1 MLAFDQIL
9 RLVEAGHDVRIS
21 PDQSVEI
28 RSGARKTAPLTPAQ
42 KQRAYRE
49 RQRVT
54 VQDVEVTPE
63 PEAVTFVTDVT
74 NVVTDSV
81 TPPSPP
87 PSPPTPSPSAPSPAE
102 PKRAP
107 ARRRAEPQDDSDFT
121 AACAVQLELMASE
134 PLKAAWKLWQEYRQ
148 GRHKAT
154 GGEKVPWTRTAA
166 ELSAQRFVTAAA
178 QVGET
183 RVIDRIKTAIIQ
195 SWKGDNLVQ
204 LEKDDTHRPSAS
216 PPPASSPPRMTFRQ
230 MDEADS
236 KEAFRR
242 EKERIASLKPVAI
255 PVVPASER
263 VQPADFEA
271 MRQRIAKDPST
282 PQTP

>member
-1 MLAFDQIL
+1 MLDFDQIL

-49 RQRVT
+49 RQRT

-63 PEAVTFVTDVT
+63 PEAVTFVTGVT
-74 NVVTDSV
+74 NAVTDSV

-87 PSPPTPSPSAPSPAE
+87 PSPPKPSPSAPSPAE

-107 ARRRAEPQDDSDFT
+107 VRRRAEPQDDSDFT
-121 AACAVQLELMASE
+121 AACAVQLELLASE

-166 ELSAQRFVTAAA
+166 ELSAQRIVTAAS

-195 SWKGDNLVQ
+195 SWRGDNLDQ
-204 LEKDDTHRPSAS
+204 LEKEDFSRTSHHEKRSDSRGNPG
-216 PPPASSPPRMTFRQ
+216 PPAPAKLASFHPSDETQERSPESFLR
-230 MDEADS
+230 S
-236 KEAFRR
+236 
-242 EKERIASLKPVAI
+242 
-255 PVVPASER
+255 
-263 VQPADFEA
+263 
-271 MRQRIAKDPST
+271 
-282 PQTP
+282 